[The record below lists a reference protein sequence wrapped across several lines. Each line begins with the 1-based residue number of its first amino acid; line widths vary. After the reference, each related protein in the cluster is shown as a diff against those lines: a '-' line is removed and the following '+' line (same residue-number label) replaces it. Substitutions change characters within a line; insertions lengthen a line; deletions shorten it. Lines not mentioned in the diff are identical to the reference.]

1 MHTTPPILPN
11 VQSPLE
17 GNAPVVLVQGLSEKA
32 VSEKTVLEKTGTL
45 SVEER
50 SRWLGRS
57 IARKLSES
65 TPLEWLLGEDSR
77 KASRARSL
85 DPTLLLG
92 LKRLGDP
99 QSLDQE
105 GIGQILCWAA
115 EQTANWE
122 SSIRETSLLKPL
134 MPIYLASAMAPE
146 EQHEAQR
153 IARSNSKQLFLE
165 MIGALELHQAL
176 SHVGFLEWMKHR
188 VQPTEDLGR
197 WIHRGLRV
205 DLHPLT
211 SAMIERWARNQ
222 SKTVSQ
228 PISAQPIL
236 DRDHH
241 RWWSLAWQW
250 SQAKTAMLVPA
261 GLPVIVEPWDELISH
276 WKQLYGSLIQQEQTT
291 TPKLIEIRCSND
303 GQLGNFLDRWLEDLR
318 AEQGILTLV
327 SVRFVGDMAS
337 HPKPQDAISWWQTAW
352 LQCMGAALD
361 ATHPRGFVTESG
373 DIGILYRDLDR
384 TELSQRVREAFDKM
398 HKVLVATKCLA
409 ENRPAPLNAGIAS
422 VHAPAKSFCMQHL
435 MDAAWRCLGNAALQG
450 HAAVKSIEVY

>member
-1 MHTTPPILPN
+1 MQTPPPILAN
-11 VQSPLE
+11 AFSPSSE
-17 GNAPVVLVQGLSEKA
+17 GNAPVVVLPGA
-32 VSEKTVLEKTGTL
+32 SEKTGAGT
-45 SVEER
+45 VEER

-57 IARKLSES
+57 IARKISES
-65 TPLEWLLGEDSR
+65 TPLEWLLEVGSR
-77 KASRARSL
+77 QTSQTRELSPELLQGLGRVGATKNL
-85 DPTLLLG
+85 D
-92 LKRLGDP
+92 
-99 QSLDQE
+99 E
-105 GIGQILCWAA
+105 AAIGQILHWAA
-115 EQTANWE
+115 EQTSEWE
-122 SSIRETSLLKPL
+122 VAIRETCLLKPL
-134 MPIYLASAMAPE
+134 MPLYLASAMAPE
-146 EQHEAQR
+146 EQLEAQR
-153 IARSNSKQLFLE
+153 IATSHSKQLLLE
-165 MIGALELHQAL
+165 LIGVLELHQAL

-188 VQPTEDLGR
+188 VQANEDLGR

-211 SAMIERWARNQ
+211 SAMLERWARNQ
-222 SKTVSQ
+222 SKAVSQ
-228 PISAQPIL
+228 PLSAQPIL

-250 SQAKTAMLVPA
+250 SQAKTAVLVPA

-276 WKQLYGSLIQQEQTT
+276 WKKLYGNLIQREQTT

-303 GQLGNFLDRWLEDLR
+303 GQLGNSLDRWLEDVR

-327 SVRFVGDMAS
+327 SVRFVGDVAS
-337 HPKPQDAISWWQTAW
+337 HPKPQDAIPWWQTAW

-361 ATHPRGFVTESG
+361 STHPRGFVTESG

-409 ENRPAPLNAGIAS
+409 ENRPAPLNAGIAT
-422 VHAPAKSFCMQHL
+422 VHAPAKSFSMQHL
-435 MDAAWRCLGNAALQG
+435 MDATWRCLGNAASQG